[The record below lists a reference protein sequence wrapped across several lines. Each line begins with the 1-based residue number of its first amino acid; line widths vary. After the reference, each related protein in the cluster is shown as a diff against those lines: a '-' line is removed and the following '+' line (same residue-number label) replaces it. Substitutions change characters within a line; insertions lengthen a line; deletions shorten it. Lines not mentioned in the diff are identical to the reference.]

1 MSRNRRCP
9 KFDTCNAPYCPMD
22 PDRSH
27 TTTHKGESSCLYLRE
42 AVKEDG
48 LVPEALRGAVANA
61 LPLVLNG
68 TEGGYGLRKA
78 LTRASQQGSARCR
91 SSTY

>member
-1 MSRNRRCP
+1 MSQQGCP
-9 KFDTCNAPYCPMD
+9 KFDTCSAPYCPLD

-27 TTTHKGESSCLYLRE
+27 TTTHKGEASCLFLRE
-42 AVKEDG
+42 AVKANG
-48 LVPEALRGAVANA
+48 RIPEALRAPIAEA

-78 LTRASQQGSARCR
+78 LARAAKQGSARAR
-91 SSTY
+91 ASAL